1 MNFLAE
7 NSVVIIVQTRVAVHI
22 GNLSR
27 RITMVDSTAG
37 ITAAIITRMNVRAAY
52 LTDNGTVEES
62 TSEMRCFFQFSFLV
76 KWVISRH

>member
-1 MNFLAE
+1 
-7 NSVVIIVQTRVAVHI
+7 
-22 GNLSR
+22 
-27 RITMVDSTAG
+27 MVDSTAG